1 MHSPKTTTARSEKRY
16 IIKIA
21 YDDAVTKTTTARSE
35 KRYIIKIAYDDAVTK
50 NNNC

>member
-1 MHSPKTTTARSEKRY
+1 MMMQSPKTTARSEKRY

-21 YDDAVTKTTTARSE
+21 YDDAF
-35 KRYIIKIAYDDAVTK
+35 TK

>member
-21 YDDAVTKTTTARSE
+21 YDDAF
-35 KRYIIKIAYDDAVTK
+35 TK

>member
-21 YDDAVTKTTTARSE
+21 YDDAVTK
-35 KRYIIKIAYDDAVTK
+35 